1 LDRRDEIAAVVVDAA
16 IEVHRT
22 LGPGYAESIYEN
34 AMAIE
39 LESRE
44 MPFERQVQFDVAYKT
59 RLVGLG
65 AVDIIVDRL
74 VIVEL
79 KAVSNLLPVHLA
91 QAISYLK
98 ATGLP
103 LALLMNF
110 DERYMKDGIRRVV
123 LTRRTI
129 P

>member
-1 LDRRDEIAAVVVDAA
+1 MDEIATVAVDAA

-22 LGPGYAESIYEN
+22 LGPGYGEAIYEN

-39 LESRE
+39 LESRAVPFARQV
-44 MPFERQVQFDVAYKT
+44 PFEVAYKSK
-59 RLVGLG
+59 LVGQS
-65 AVDIIVDRL
+65 IVDMIVDQL

-79 KAVSNLLPVHLA
+79 KSVSALLPVHLA

-123 LTRRTI
+123 LTRRTAT
-129 P
+129 

>member
-1 LDRRDEIAAVVVDAA
+1 MDEIATVVVDAA

-22 LGPGYAESIYEN
+22 LGPGYVESIYEN

-39 LESRE
+39 LESRGL
-44 MPFERQVQFDVAYKT
+44 PFVRQAQFDVAYKQT
-59 RLVGLG
+59 LVGLSV
-65 AVDIIVDRL
+65 VDMIVDGL

-79 KAVSNLLPVHLA
+79 KSVANLLPVHLA

>member
-1 LDRRDEIAAVVVDAA
+1 MDEIATVVVDAA

-22 LGPGYAESIYEN
+22 LGPGYVESIYEN

-39 LESRE
+39 LESRS
-44 MPFERQVQFDVAYKT
+44 MLFTRQVQFEVAYKT
-59 RLVGLG
+59 KLVGL
-65 AVDIIVDRL
+65 AVVDMIVDGL

-79 KAVSNLLPVHLA
+79 KSVSSSLPVHLA

-103 LALLMNF
+103 LCLLMNF

>member
-1 LDRRDEIAAVVVDAA
+1 MDEIATVVVDAA

-22 LGPGYAESIYEN
+22 LGPGYVESIYEH
-34 AMAIE
+34 AMAVE
-39 LESRE
+39 LEMRGV
-44 MPFERQVQFDVAYKT
+44 PFARQAQFDVAYKS
-59 RLVGLG
+59 RFVGL
-65 AVDIIVDRL
+65 AVVDMIVDGL

-79 KAVSNLLPVHLA
+79 KSVTNLLPLHLA

-103 LALLMNF
+103 LALLLNF
-110 DERYMKDGIRRVV
+110 DGRYMKDGIRRVV
-123 LTRRTI
+123 LTR